1 MNFASLDT
9 QVDPQVARLVE
20 IYLVLHFV
28 LKFNN
33 RSATYNFLL
42 NLQSNV
48 EDICS
53 WSDDNKLGINTNYWS
68 K

>member
-1 MNFASLDT
+1 MNFASLDA
-9 QVDPQVARLVE
+9 QLDPQLARLVE
-20 IYLVLHFV
+20 IYLVLHFF

-42 NLQSNV
+42 DLQSNV

-53 WSDDNKLGINTNYWS
+53 WSDDNK
-68 K
+68 